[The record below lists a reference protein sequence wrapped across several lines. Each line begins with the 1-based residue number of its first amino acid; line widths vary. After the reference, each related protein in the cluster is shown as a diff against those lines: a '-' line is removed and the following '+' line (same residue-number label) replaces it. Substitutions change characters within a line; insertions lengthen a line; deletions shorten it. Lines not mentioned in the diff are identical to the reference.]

1 VIEAKGTV
9 LIDRPLDHVFDYL
22 SDARNEPHWLPGA
35 ERVEKTSDGPVGLG
49 TTYEGTYA
57 RAGRVELTLVT
68 FERPTAVTFR
78 AHAKIVDF
86 DDAVKL
92 SEEDG
97 KTRLNATMTAQ
108 PRGVMK
114 LFGPLMAKTLRR
126 QFEGNWVHLKEA
138 LEGPATSRPAS
149 P

>member
-1 VIEAKGTV
+1 VIEAHATL
-9 LIDRPLDHVFDYL
+9 LIDRSLEDVFDYL
-22 SDARNEPHWLPGA
+22 SDARNEPAWLPGA

-49 TTYEGTYA
+49 TTFDGTYA
-57 RAGRVELTLVT
+57 RAGRAELTLVT

-92 SEEDG
+92 SDEGG
-97 KTRLNATMTAQ
+97 KTRLSATMTAQ
-108 PRGVMK
+108 PRGLMK
-114 LFGPLMAKTLRR
+114 LGAPLMAKTMRR
-126 QFEGNWVHLKEA
+126 QFVQNWTHLKTA
-138 LEGPATSRPAS
+138 LEEAPTSRPAS